1 MNKSNGQF
9 LCGNNATIADIAVF
23 NAMQMGLTIMK
34 DPSMTGEYE
43 ILAKK
48 AEYFKDLI
56 PWYNHMKSVGSIKA
70 QSKLFAEEF
79 RLLTTKK

>member
-1 MNKSNGQF
+1 
-9 LCGNNATIADIAVF
+9 
-23 NAMQMGLTIMK
+23 MK